1 MEDMAKGHFSSL
13 IILTD
18 DYSVYHGWVLEKCG
32 IVLHIPKPANYK
44 HKSQGNNKKNK
55 TLSFLVPM
63 SKQHLISCSDDF
75 QSMKLDQIK
84 SHSFLQHS
92 TLSLTQQVFF
102 LSLLYEV
109 VVNNLEKW

>member
-55 TLSFLVPM
+55 TLPFLVPM
-63 SKQHLISCSDDF
+63 SKPAILHLISCSDDF

-84 SHSFLQHS
+84 SHAFLQHS
-92 TLSLTQQVFF
+92 TLSLTQQLFL
-102 LSLLYEV
+102 LSLL
-109 VVNNLEKW
+109 